1 MQTLLVFAP
10 WIIFGIV
17 YKLGGGIYPA
27 TAALMAA
34 MTLLLAYFWIRTRKL
49 PQTHLVLTIM
59 VLVFGAATLILH
71 DVRFL
76 QWKASVIYWLIGLFV
91 GGSVWVGSKTLLE
104 RLMAAGIPPEHTV
117 PASSWR
123 NASLIT
129 GVFYLLLGFAN
140 IWVAMTRSE
149 SDWVTFKVWIAIP
162 LGMVFIIGVVLYLLR
177 GAFAREPT

>member
-1 MQTLLVFAP
+1 MQTFLEFAP
-10 WIIFGIV
+10 WIIFGVV
-17 YKLGGGIYPA
+17 YKLAGGIYPA

-34 MTLLLAYFWIRTRKL
+34 MTLLLAYVWIRTRKV
-49 PQTHLVLTIM
+49 PQTMLVLTIM

-104 RLMAAGIPPEHTV
+104 RLMAAGLPAEHTV

-129 GVFYLLLGFAN
+129 GVFYVLLGFAN
-140 IWVAMTRSE
+140 IWVALTRSE
-149 SDWVTFKVWIAIP
+149 ADWVTFKVWIAIP
-162 LGMVFIIGVVLYLLR
+162 LAMVFIIGVVLYLLR
-177 GAFAREPT
+177 GAFAEEPS

>member
-1 MQTLLVFAP
+1 MQTFLEFAP
-10 WIIFGIV
+10 WIIFGLV
-17 YKLGGGIYPA
+17 YRFGGGIYPA
-27 TAALMAA
+27 TAALMIV

-59 VLVFGAATLILH
+59 VVVFGAATLILH

-76 QWKASVIYWLIGLFV
+76 QWKASVIYWLIGLLV

-104 RLMAAGIPPEHTV
+104 RLMGAGIPPEHKV
-117 PASSWR
+117 PATSWR
-123 NASLIT
+123 NASLLT

-140 IWVAMTRSE
+140 IWVALTRSE

-177 GAFAREPT
+177 GAFTREPT